1 MEGGT
6 GQVTTATAK
15 KQRFANQHENLA
27 SLWQGEGESVN
38 LCRHKEVGYNSTC
51 HFKQLGCI
59 GQETHGPLGRL
70 PIPLLQAIALE
81 LAVERGSTD
90 PQ

>member
-1 MEGGT
+1 MEGNT

-15 KQRFANQHENLA
+15 KQRFANQRGNLA
-27 SLWQGEGESVN
+27 GLWQKGGENVN
-38 LCRHKEVGYNSTC
+38 LCRHKVRGYNSTC
-51 HFKQLGCI
+51 YFTQLGCI
-59 GQETHGPLGRL
+59 GQQTVGLLGRL

-81 LAVERGSTD
+81 LAVERGPTD